1 MTSEDIIDKR
11 VAAVGGMA
19 LPTGESAMTVKTLGR
34 AIESE
39 YDQITALACNPLR
52 IILLSA
58 LPPRRKGFLF
68 DSTPFVA

>member
-1 MTSEDIIDKR
+1 VTSEDIIDKR

-39 YDQITALACNPLR
+39 LIK
-52 IILLSA
+52 LL
-58 LPPRRKGFLF
+58 P
-68 DSTPFVA
+68 